1 MAGGEKEVVL
11 LGDFNLQI
19 EHNAN
24 YTYRKMSSMLKEE
37 VLDRGWKPMTKGPTR
52 WEYTVRGEQESSVE
66 LLLIHRPDNSL
77 VSGIIEQPGQS
88 DHHLV

>member
-1 MAGGEKEVVL
+1 
-11 LGDFNLQI
+11 
-19 EHNAN
+19 
-24 YTYRKMSSMLKEE
+24 
-37 VLDRGWKPMTKGPTR
+37 MTTGPTR

-66 LLLIHRPDNSL
+66 LLLIHRPDKSL